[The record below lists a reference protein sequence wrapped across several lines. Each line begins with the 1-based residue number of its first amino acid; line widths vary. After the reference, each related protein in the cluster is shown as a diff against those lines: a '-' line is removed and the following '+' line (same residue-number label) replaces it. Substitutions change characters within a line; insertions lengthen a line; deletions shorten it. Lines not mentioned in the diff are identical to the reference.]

1 MVAVTEHVLV
11 PEFHVPILV
20 QSPPFPSVMVNVPEA
35 EVGGVVSAG
44 ASGARTVT
52 VKLAVP
58 VFPAASDAVQ
68 VTVVVPSEKL
78 EPEDGEQVG
87 PEVTAT
93 LSDAVTLNVVV
104 SPPEPSTSVT
114 VTLLGTLT
122 TGGVASA

>member
-1 MVAVTEHVLV
+1 MPRQSPSATNLRVLPADAVSLRYADAVT
-11 PEFHVPILV
+11 
-20 QSPPFPSVMVNVPEA
+20 VMFCVNVA
-35 EVGGVVSAG
+35 FSKDI
-44 ASGARTVT
+44 VT
-52 VKLAVP
+52 VKLALP
-58 VFPAASDAVQ
+58 TFPAASVAVH